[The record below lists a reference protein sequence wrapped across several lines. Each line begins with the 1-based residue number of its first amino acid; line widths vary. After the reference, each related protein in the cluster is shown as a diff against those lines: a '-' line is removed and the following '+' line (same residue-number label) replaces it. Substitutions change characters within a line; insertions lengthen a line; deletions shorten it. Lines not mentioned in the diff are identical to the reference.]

1 MLFWRIPGILEY
13 TRYTGIYQVYW
24 SIPGI
29 LEYTRYTGV
38 YQVYWS
44 IPGKLEY
51 TRYTGVP
58 GILEYTRYSGIYQ
71 VYWVPREEPTED
83 GLTSSYATILDP
95 LGYNIP
101 GPDTEVHIRYFGEG
115 TPPCQ

>member
-1 MLFWRIPGILEY
+1 MYFEYTRHSGIYQVFRNIPGILEY
-13 TRYTGIYQVYW
+13 TRYT
-24 SIPGI
+24 
-29 LEYTRYTGV
+29 
-38 YQVYWS
+38 
-44 IPGKLEY
+44 
-51 TRYTGVP
+51 
-58 GILEYTRYSGIYQ
+58 GIYQ

-115 TPPCQ
+115 TPPPLSVKLIKYVYRALKRSQLFSVQNAFYRYSEFNYKA